1 MLWKKYYLNGID
13 RTESVDM
20 TFEQAV
26 AELELLFEFDQSV
39 ARIEQMKMQNGTQ
52 SVSVKNLENKILIQ
66 YKTVID

>member
-52 SVSVKNLENKILIQ
+52 SVSVKNRENKILIQ